1 MPLYFIRH
9 GESEANE
16 RNQFVGR
23 QDSPL
28 TRLGVE
34 QAEQAGRAIA
44 RKGLV
49 FDEMHVSPL
58 QRARFTAQQ
67 IAEVSGNTAA
77 AIHVSDALLER
88 HFGVLQGRNKSLWK
102 KVLGYRRYDEMLHS
116 PHGIPPNGEAWQELY
131 HRVRTYYE
139 QVLLPASQQGR
150 TILVVAHKYVVE
162 MFALIIAGLAPEDS
176 CDFKIPN
183 SRPSSENELRSLATH
198 VPQSVHTFGE
208 LLEIHLPLLL
218 LGSAVLGV
226 LVKLIIGWPLP
237 PTAFQAGVIS
247 CLVVSTFFGLL
258 YADPARLSGA
268 SGALKG
274 MRRGLLIRVFLGMG
288 LLLFGPH
295 VLVQLLGTFFLLPP
309 ATLVPTLALLWGQDY
324 AAALRITLAL
334 SVLSPLLLG
343 ASVVLRST
351 LDFSLFGWNAHA
363 LLPIQLSALL
373 MLAGALAL
381 PALVAQ
387 WYRFRQPIKAGALS
401 TNWGWIGGVAALP
414 PAFLATYYFTP
425 VTAVEQVMT
434 PQGVLL
440 LGSALLLMTGAF
452 GGLLLIARLVK
463 VRGLEDETGRAQHL
477 AATTPNVFLW
487 AAMTSAPFARDPSSA
502 SGMLVTWA
510 MLLFFVGLVLREQRL
525 VRRVREHIALPLV
538 MPWFEV
544 TVKIASLNKADGVL
558 PGKAPESSA
567 HRGQR

>member
-9 GESEANE
+9 GESEANA
-16 RNQFVGR
+16 RNQFAGR

-34 QAEQAGRAIA
+34 QAAQAGRAIA

-49 FDEMHVSPL
+49 FDEIHVSPL

-77 AIHVSDALLER
+77 AIHVSGALLER
-88 HFGVLQGRNKSLWK
+88 HFGLLQGRNKSLWK
-102 KVLGYRRYDEMLHS
+102 KVLGYRHYDEMLHS
-116 PHGIPPNGEAWQELY
+116 PHGIPPDGEAWQELY
-131 HRVRTYYE
+131 HRVRAYYE
-139 QVLLPASQQGR
+139 QVLLPASQGGR

-162 MFALIIAGLAPEDS
+162 MFALIIADLAPEDA

-183 SRPSSENELRSLATH
+183 SRPSSESDLRSLAIH
-198 VPQSVHTFGE
+198 VPQSVHTLGE

-226 LVKLIIGWPLP
+226 LVKLLLGWSLP

-258 YADPARLSGA
+258 YADPARLTGVT
-268 SGALKG
+268 GALKG
-274 MRRGLLIRVFLGMG
+274 MRRGLLIRLVVGMG
-288 LLLFGPH
+288 LLLFGPNA
-295 VLVQLLGTFFLLPP
+295 LVQLLGTFFLLPP
-309 ATLVPTLALLWGQDY
+309 ATLVPTLALLWGGEY

-343 ASVVLRST
+343 ASVVLHST
-351 LDFSLFGWNAHA
+351 LDFSLFGWNTHA
-363 LLPIQLSALL
+363 PLPIRLSALL
-373 MLAGALAL
+373 TLAGALAL
-381 PALVAQ
+381 PALAAQ

-401 TNWGWIGGVAALP
+401 TNWGWVGGAAVLP
-414 PAFLATYYFTP
+414 LAFLATYYFTP
-425 VTAVEQVMT
+425 VSLVERVAT
-434 PQGVLL
+434 LEGVLL
-440 LGSALLLMTGAF
+440 LGGALLLMAGAF

-463 VRGLEDETGRAQHL
+463 VRGVEDATGRAQHL

-487 AAMTSAPFARDPSSA
+487 SAMISPQFAHDLSSA
-502 SGMLVTWA
+502 SGMLVMWA
-510 MLLFFVGLVLREQRL
+510 MLLFFVGLVLREQLL

-538 MPWFEV
+538 LPWFEV
-544 TVKIASLNKADGVL
+544 TAKIATPSKVA
-558 PGKAPESSA
+558 ESSP
-567 HRGQR
+567 